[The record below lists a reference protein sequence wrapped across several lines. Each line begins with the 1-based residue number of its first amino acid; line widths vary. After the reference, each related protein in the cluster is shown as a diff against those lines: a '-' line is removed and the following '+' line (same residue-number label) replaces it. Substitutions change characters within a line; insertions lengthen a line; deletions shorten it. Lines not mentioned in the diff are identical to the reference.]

1 MTNIEAKAEIARLAS
16 VPVAPDYF
24 VAIDGEFAAAPT
36 SGWVASYNP
45 EAACATEAEAERRAA
60 RQGGCVV
67 IRRSPAEGR
76 ATRVARLEALAAA

>member
-24 VAIDGEFAAAPT
+24 VAVDGEFAAAPT
-36 SGWVASYNP
+36 SGWVPSYCS

-67 IRRSPAEGR
+67 ARRSPAEGR
-76 ATRVARLEALAAA
+76 AARLARLEAIAAA

>member
-1 MTNIEAKAEIARLAS
+1 MTNIEAKAEIARLAT

-24 VAIDGEFAAAPT
+24 VATDGELCAGPVN
-36 SGWVASYNP
+36 GWVASYNP